1 MECELVFL
9 NPELKHMISDLSKHE
24 IERIMRKYE
33 GSLAT
38 TITIKAIENEFDLW
52 CARNNI
58 EKSEYEIVWR

>member
-9 NPELKHMISDLSKHE
+9 NPEWRHTVTDQSKRE
-24 IERIMRKYE
+24 IEHIVRKYE

-38 TITIKAIENEFDLW
+38 TITIKAIENEFDMW
-52 CARNNI
+52 CASNNI